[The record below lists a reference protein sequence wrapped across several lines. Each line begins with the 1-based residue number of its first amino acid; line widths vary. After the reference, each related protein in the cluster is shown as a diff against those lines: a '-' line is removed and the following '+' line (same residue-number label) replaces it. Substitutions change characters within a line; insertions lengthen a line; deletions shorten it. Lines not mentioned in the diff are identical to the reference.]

1 MFGLDAAVAEVMHGC
16 KETVMGRCLQVY
28 GCMVLSDTIAGR
40 VARKSG
46 KAEVR
51 QYGLEH
57 RRLHCAF

>member
-28 GCMVLSDTIAGR
+28 GCMVLSVTLGGR

-46 KAEVR
+46 KADNR

-57 RRLHCAF
+57 RQLHRAF